1 MFQTLIASTT
11 VGSGGAASID
21 FTSIPATYT
30 DLTLVFS
37 IRDNAAVIANSPR
50 VRLNGDTGA
59 NYTTPRYALGN
70 GAAASS
76 AGGTTGQTFLFFD
89 FASTGA
95 SATAST
101 FSNCAIYF
109 PNYTSAV
116 AKVFGEEITSENN
129 TSTGY
134 LLLGAGAWSGTAAI
148 SSISIY
154 NATFLQY
161 STAYL
166 YGTLKGSGGA
176 TAA

>member
-1 MFQTLIASTT
+1 MFGTLIASTT
-11 VGSGGAASID
+11 VGAGGVSSID
-21 FTSIPATYT
+21 FTSIPATFT

-37 IRDNAAVIANSPR
+37 LRDSAAVVANSPR

-59 NYTTPRYALGN
+59 NYTMPRYLLGN
-70 GAAASS
+70 GSTASS
-76 AGGTTGQTFLFFD
+76 AGGSTGQTFVFFD
-89 FASTGA
+89 YASTGA

-101 FSNCAIYF
+101 FSNCTIYF
-109 PNYTSAV
+109 PNYTSSS
-116 AKVFGEEITSENN
+116 AKLFGEEIVSENN

-134 LLLGAGAWSGTAAI
+134 TLLGAGAWSGTAAI

-154 NATFLQY
+154 NATYLQY

>member
-1 MFQTLIASTT
+1 MYQTLIASAT
-11 VGSGGAASID
+11 VGAGGASTID
-21 FTSIPATYT
+21 FTAIPSIYT

-59 NYTTPRYALGN
+59 NYTTPRYVLGN

-76 AGGTTGQTFLFFD
+76 AGGTTAQTFLFFD
-89 FASTGA
+89 YASTGA

-101 FSNCAIYF
+101 FSNCTFYF
-109 PNYTSAV
+109 PNYTSSS
-116 AKVFGEEITSENN
+116 AKVFGEEIVSENN

-134 LLLGAGAWSGTAAI
+134 MLLGAGRWSGTAVI
-148 SSISIY
+148 NSISIY
-154 NATFLQY
+154 NATFVQY